1 MKINNNIGPTGINP
15 YKRQINKLEQV
26 GATASTKLD
35 KVEISSI
42 AKGLQNINSVEVERQ
57 QKVDELKIQ
66 VQNGTYKP
74 SSVDIAKGILQFYKN

>member
-57 QKVDELKIQ
+57 QKVDELKTQ
-66 VQNGTYKP
+66 VENGTYQTN
-74 SSVDIAKGILQFYKN
+74 SVDIAKGILQFFKK